1 LWKATIGFTH
11 SADYVR
17 ANIHNHTELAKITQD
32 IWAYYIRKRKIP
44 EMTLLERELLELPK
58 KRVEK
63 HTDKE
68 EQKSSKMGKEL
79 H

>member
-1 LWKATIGFTH
+1 
-11 SADYVR
+11 
-17 ANIHNHTELAKITQD
+17 
-32 IWAYYIRKRKIP
+32 
-44 EMTLLERELLELPK
+44 MTLLERELLELPK